1 MAEELD
7 PKKLAEEIAET
18 KKAKFMDRELIRQV
32 LSRELRNS
40 KNRKEVVKNV
50 KSKLYQV
57 SGAFRN
63 DNLDYSSLKEKLEEI
78 TPDTPDEELK
88 TVCREIMHTHASTRE
103 RAEILDELYGE
114 IFRDIPQPKTI
125 CDLACGLNPF
135 SIPWMPLEPGF
146 RYEAFDLFSDMSD
159 LLNCFFEKREIYGSA
174 SQANLLYGMPGGPYD
189 LAFLFKVIP
198 CLEQIDKFGGRRM
211 LKQLS
216 YSARYAAVSFP
227 GASLSGKEKG
237 MPRNYEVHFMNI
249 VEQDDWEIRKI
260 KFPSEL
266 VFVLKSKVFYEAADG

>member
-1 MAEELD
+1 MAEEID

-18 KKAKFMDRELIRQV
+18 KKAKYMDSGLIQQV

-40 KNRKEVVKNV
+40 KNRKEIVKNV

-57 SGAFRN
+57 SGMYRN
-63 DNLDYSSLKEKLEEI
+63 DNLDYGSLKEKLANV
-78 TPDTPDEELK
+78 TPEMPVEELK
-88 TVCREIMHTHASTRE
+88 PICLEIMHTHASTRE
-103 RAEILDELYGE
+103 RSGILDELYAE
-114 IFRDIPQPKTI
+114 IFRDMPQPKTI

-146 RYEAFDLFSDMSD
+146 RYEAYDLFSDMSD
-159 LLNCFFEKREIYGSA
+159 LINDFFEKRGIDGQA
-174 SQANLLYGMPGGPYD
+174 SHANLLYGMPGGPYD
-189 LAFLFKVIP
+189 LALLFKVIP
-198 CLEQIDKFGGRRM
+198 CLEQIDKYGGRHI
-211 LKQLS
+211 LNQLS

-249 VEQDDWEIRKI
+249 VDQDAWEIRKV
-260 KFPSEL
+260 KFPTEL
-266 VFVLKSKVFYEAADG
+266 LFVMKSKVFYEEEAA

>member
-1 MAEELD
+1 MAEEID

-18 KKAKFMDRELIRQV
+18 KKAKYMDSGLIQQV

-40 KNRKEVVKNV
+40 KNRKEIVKNV

-57 SGAFRN
+57 SGMYRN
-63 DNLDYSSLKEKLEEI
+63 DNLDYSSLKEKLADV
-78 TPDTPDEELK
+78 TPEMPVEELK
-88 TVCREIMHTHASTRE
+88 PICLEIMHTHASTRE
-103 RAEILDELYGE
+103 RSGILDELYAE
-114 IFRDIPQPKTI
+114 IFRDMPQPKTI

-159 LLNCFFEKREIYGSA
+159 LINDFFEKRGIDGQA
-174 SQANLLYGMPGGPYD
+174 SQANLLYGMPGGSYD
-189 LAFLFKVIP
+189 LALLFKVIP
-198 CLEQIDKFGGRRM
+198 CLEQIDKYGGRHI
-211 LKQLS
+211 LNQLS

-249 VEQDDWEIRKI
+249 VDQDAWEIRKV
-260 KFPSEL
+260 KFPTEL
-266 VFVLKSKVFYEAADG
+266 LFVMKSKVFYEEEAA